1 MMIESNANKVGIKE
15 NFLQWRT
22 LIGFVIAIF
31 VIYLFLKKFDL
42 QAALYSISNANI
54 VLLLLALA
62 AFYASLP
69 LRGLRWDILLRPS
82 KIAIGWKPLSHYY
95 FLSWFANAVLPAR
108 IGDIYRAYLLKKN
121 NDVSVSLSLGVI
133 FSERIIDLAVTAIL
147 LVLSGSYFWGS
158 LKDTKESIY
167 LFWGIILVVVL
178 IAMFIIMLF
187 ALPWLI
193 KIAPQSLKPK
203 LELFRAGIFKSPAL
217 LPGITLLT
225 VLIWMSEA
233 LRLYLVLLAFG
244 IKSGF
249 LLAVFISQASLI
261 LMALP
266 ISPAGLGLVE
276 LLMLKLLSSSNI
288 SLPLAGAITLT
299 DRLISY
305 WSLVILGGITYILSA
320 RKR

>member
-1 MMIESNANKVGIKE
+1 MEETKTKKVAIKDS
-15 NFLQWRT
+15 FLSWRT
-22 LIGFVIAIF
+22 LIGFVIAGF
-31 VIYLFLKKFDL
+31 VVYLFLKKFNL
-42 QAALYSISNANI
+42 TAAISSISSANI
-54 VLLLLALA
+54 FLLLMALV
-62 AFYASLP
+62 AFYSSLP
-69 LRGLRWDILLRPS
+69 LRGLRWNILLRPS
-82 KIAIGWKPLSHYY
+82 NIAIGWKPLSHYY
-95 FLSWFANAVLPAR
+95 FLSWFANAILPAR

-121 NDVSVSLSLGVI
+121 NDIPVSLSLGVI

-158 LKDTKESIY
+158 LKNSEESAY
-167 LFWGIILVVVL
+167 LFWGIVL
-178 IAMFIIMLF
+178 IVGLIALFVITFI
-187 ALPWLI
+187 ALPWITKL
-193 KIAPQSLKPK
+193 APQSLKSK
-203 LELFRAGIFKSPAL
+203 LELFRAGIFKWPAL
-217 LPGITLLT
+217 LPGITLIT
-225 VLIWMSEA
+225 ITIWLSEA

-276 LLMLKLLSSSNI
+276 LLMLKLLTSSEI
-288 SLPLAGAITLT
+288 SLSLAGAITLT

-305 WSLVILGGITYILSA
+305 WSLVIFGGIVYILSA

>member
-1 MMIESNANKVGIKE
+1 MDATRPEKVGIRE
-15 NFLQWRT
+15 NFFKWRT
-22 LIGFVIAIF
+22 LIGFIIAIL

-42 QAALYSISNANI
+42 KAAIASISNANI
-54 VLLLLALA
+54 LLLLLALIV
-62 AFYASLP
+62 FYSSLP

-82 KIAIGWKPLSHYY
+82 DIRIGWKKLSHFY
-95 FLSWFANAVLPAR
+95 FLSWFANAILPAR

-121 NDVSVSLSLGVI
+121 NDVSVSLSLGVV
-133 FSERIIDLAVTAIL
+133 FSERIIDLAITAIL
-147 LVLSGSYFWGS
+147 LVLSGSYFWTT
-158 LKDTKESIY
+158 LKDTQESVY
-167 LFWGIILVVVL
+167 LFWGVGIVILIIALFV
-178 IAMFIIMLF
+178 AMLF
-187 ALPWLI
+187 VLPWI
-193 KIAPQSLKPK
+193 IRIAPKTLQPK
-203 LELFRAGIFKSPAL
+203 LELFRAGIFKWPAL
-217 LPGITLLT
+217 LPIITLLT
-225 VLIWMSEA
+225 IFIWLSEA
-233 LRLYLVLLAFG
+233 LRLYIVLLAFG

-305 WSLVILGGITYILSA
+305 WSLVIFGGISYILSA
-320 RKR
+320 RTR